1 MLTSY
6 DNRYIH
12 HIIDFDIECRMW
24 YGIYSPYTQ
33 ILPIPRLGGIAFIP
47 SMMVAVLITF
57 DFLRLQ
63 YHSQIIHINLSS
75 LHVVVSL
82 FVIYMTGIIDDLIGL
97 NAPVKFT
104 LQIISGVILTLA
116 GFYLNNLYGLFGIYE
131 MPQWLGSIL
140 TVFIIVFV
148 CNALRHRWPSSVSVA
163 FAISM
168 HN

>member
-12 HIIDFDIECRMW
+12 HIIDFA
-24 YGIYSPYTQ
+24 PL
-33 ILPIPRLGGIAFIP
+33 ILKFCKKKHLYDMPNARKVHKNPIPRLGGIAFIP

-97 NAPVKFT
+97 NAPVKF
-104 LQIISGVILTLA
+104 ILSQQSLWT
-116 GFYLNNLYGLFGIYE
+116 FRYL
-131 MPQWLGSIL
+131 
-140 TVFIIVFV
+140 
-148 CNALRHRWPSSVSVA
+148 
-163 FAISM
+163 
-168 HN
+168 